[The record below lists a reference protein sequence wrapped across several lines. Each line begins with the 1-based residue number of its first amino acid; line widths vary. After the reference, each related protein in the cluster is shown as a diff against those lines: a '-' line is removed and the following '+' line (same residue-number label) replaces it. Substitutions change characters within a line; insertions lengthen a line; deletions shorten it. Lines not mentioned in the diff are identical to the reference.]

1 MIAFVQE
8 TGRGVWFVK
17 STVKKFIRLLC
28 GLAVMS
34 FGSAMALVADLGMEP
49 WDVLNDGM
57 ARFLQGLLGITLS
70 NGADLITFGRANIA
84 IGLTI
89 LLIDVLCGE
98 RVGFGTFINILICGN
113 IVDLCTGD
121 LIPGFALLPDY
132 RGMAWSVSLLPRLIL
147 CVLSLLPAALGMYIY
162 MSARLGSGPRDG
174 LMCVLTRKLHK
185 WPVGGIRV
193 LLEGCALTLGWVL
206 GGTVGVGTII
216 LVCLSGPVMQLI
228 FKLAKFDV
236 RQLKHETIAE
246 TIATIRG
253 NKEKNPQ

>member
-1 MIAFVQE
+1 MKQ
-8 TGRGVWFVK
+8 TG
-17 STVKKFIRLLC
+17 KKFLRLLI

-57 ARFLQGLLGITLS
+57 ARFLQSHIGITLS

-98 RVGFGTFINILICGN
+98 KVGFGTFINILICGN

-132 RGMAWSVSLLPRLIL
+132 RGLAMRVDLVPRLIL
-147 CVLSLLPAALGMYIY
+147 CVLSLIPAALGMYIY

-193 LLEGCALTLGWVL
+193 MLEGCALLLGWAL
-206 GGTVGVGTII
+206 GGTVGIGTII

-228 FKLAKFDV
+228 FKLAKFNV
-236 RQLKHETIAE
+236 RELRHETVPE
-246 TIATIRG
+246 TISARRG
-253 NKEKNPQ
+253 AKNPE